1 MNHDAEL
8 RKHLL
13 ELLDGGHAHATFDN
27 VIADFPAQLRGEVP
41 KGLPHSGWML
51 LEHLRLAQW
60 DILDFSR
67 NPKYKAMKWPEDYW
81 PKTQAPAN
89 DAAWDKSVK
98 SFRDDLDAMKKLVSD
113 SKTDLFSK
121 IPWGEG
127 QTILREALLV
137 SAHNSHHLGQL
148 IDVRRLL
155 GIWKP

>member
-1 MNHDAEL
+1 MNHDAEM

-13 ELLDGGHAHATFDN
+13 ELLDGGHAHATFDD
-27 VIADFPAQLRGEVP
+27 VLADFPAKLRGEVP

-51 LEHLRLAQW
+51 LEHMRLAQW
-60 DILDFSR
+60 DILDFSH
-67 NPKYKAMKWPEDYW
+67 NPQYKVMKWPEDYW
-81 PKTQAPAN
+81 PKTPAPP
-89 DAAWDKSVK
+89 DTAAWDQSVK

-113 SKTDLFSK
+113 SKTDLFAK
-121 IPWGEG
+121 IPWGDG

-137 SAHNSHHLGQL
+137 ADHNSHHLGQL